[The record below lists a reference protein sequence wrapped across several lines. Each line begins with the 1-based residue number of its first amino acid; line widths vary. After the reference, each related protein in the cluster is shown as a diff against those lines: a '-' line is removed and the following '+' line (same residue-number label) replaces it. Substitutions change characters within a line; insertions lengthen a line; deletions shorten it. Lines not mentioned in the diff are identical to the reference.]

1 MHYRV
6 VLQGRTLGGAD
17 VDQVKR
23 DFARVTGLPARV
35 AEMYF
40 NGMPQAVKRKLTKD
54 DAERIAATLRAI
66 GAAASVEREV
76 AQNADESK
84 GEISLVANP
93 LMSGPPTVIPGMT
106 GAAMSATPVRQPRW
120 LRDLRDKWPVLVG
133 VVVLGLGAVHLAP
146 VIDEFIQT
154 VKPPAPP
161 PPPVKRAPPPA
172 AHAAPVAF
180 NAALMHG
187 PWRCTDQ
194 RSGTPAYWTFQDD
207 GSVVFHGDTFKDGS
221 LVASAQKSAP
231 ASWRLEGDRLHFTD
245 AQGNVETFNVA
256 VLTLAN
262 LRYDDERRRIDIDC
276 RRP

>member
-40 NGMPQAVKRKLTKD
+40 NGMPQAVKRKLAKD

-66 GAAASVEREV
+66 GAAASVEREIP
-76 AQNADESK
+76 QNADESK
-84 GEISLVANP
+84 GEISLMANP
-93 LMSGPPTVIPGMT
+93 LMSGPPTIIPGMT

-120 LRDLRDKWPVLVG
+120 LRDLREKWPVALG
-133 VVVLGLGAVHLAP
+133 VVALGLGAMHLAP
-146 VIDEFIQT
+146 IVDDFIQT
-154 VKPPAPP
+154 VNPPAPP
-161 PPPVKRAPPPA
+161 VKAAKRGPPPA
-172 AHAAPVAF
+172 TESAPVAL
-180 NAALMHG
+180 NAALLHG

-194 RSGTPAYWTFQDD
+194 RAGTPAYWTFQDD
-207 GSVVFHGDTFKDGS
+207 GKVVFHGDTFKDGA
-221 LVASAQKSAP
+221 LVASAQKHAP
-231 ASWRLEGDRLHFTD
+231 TGWKLDGDRLEFAYPNGVT
-245 AQGNVETFNVA
+245 ETFSVV